1 MIGEKIR
8 ELRKQK
14 KLTQI
19 QLADKLNTT
28 QKQISKWEI
37 GYLEPNIEA
46 IRKIAIFFDVTSD
59 FLLDLE
65 DESGRKIYINNSFN
79 GVNQNIKF

>member
-79 GVNQNIKF
+79 GVNNNIRL

>member
-79 GVNQNIKF
+79 GVNHNIKF